1 MIFPNGLD
9 RRRPQATQDEDASTV
24 DEEITETAISNEK
37 EDAPENPNGYSA
49 ISEAVDIEEAANDD
63 WLISAIEAAGLE
75 FIDKRDTG
83 GNLWVIG
90 DRKIVMAISE
100 LNKQG
105 ASFKYRESGG
115 KATKGRSA
123 WWMK

>member
-1 MIFPNGLD
+1 M
-9 RRRPQATQDEDASTV
+9 RPDDVSV
-24 DEEITETAISNEK
+24 VSDSSVIEK
-37 EDAPENPNGYSA
+37 AE
-49 ISEAVDIEEAANDD
+49 NDD
-63 WLISAIEAAGLE
+63 WLIPAIEDAGLE
-75 FIDKRDTG
+75 YIDKRDSG
-83 GNLWVIG
+83 GNLWIMG
-90 DRKIVMAISE
+90 DRKIVMAVSE

>member
-1 MIFPNGLD
+1 MRGIQIQLIKLC
-9 RRRPQATQDEDASTV
+9 AV
-24 DEEITETAISNEK
+24 
-37 EDAPENPNGYSA
+37 YSH
-49 ISEAVDIEEAANDD
+49 SMVGESDNDD
-63 WLISAIEAAGLE
+63 WLIPAIEDAGLE
-75 FIDKRDTG
+75 YIDKRDSG

>member
-1 MIFPNGLD
+1 MVGESD
-9 RRRPQATQDEDASTV
+9 
-24 DEEITETAISNEK
+24 
-37 EDAPENPNGYSA
+37 
-49 ISEAVDIEEAANDD
+49 NDD
-63 WLISAIEAAGLE
+63 WLIPAIEDAGLE
-75 FIDKRDTG
+75 YIDKRDSG

-90 DRKIVMAISE
+90 DRKIVRAISE

-105 ASFKYRESGG
+105 ARFKYRESGG